1 MTVDRET
8 TEKLAAPGSPHGGHE
23 ADFVAARPVWIAVT
37 VLIALLTIG
46 YFVPTALENLLLER
60 EARRSPPAN
69 PLAATEGR
77 RLPPAPRLQVDPAR
91 DITEMRLAEDRILNG
106 YGWVDAAKGIAR
118 IPITRAIAI
127 AAEKGLPAPAPQAP
141 APQAPAAGQAPSAQA
156 PAAGQA
162 PSAQAPT
169 AGQAPSARA
178 PAPQAPAAQVPAAQV
193 PAAQVPA
200 APAPHAPPAEAAP

>member
-1 MTVDRET
+1 MTIDRET
-8 TEKLAAPGSPHGGHE
+8 TEKLAATGSPHGGHE
-23 ADFVAARPVWIAVT
+23 PDVVAARPVWIAVT
-37 VLIALLTIG
+37 VLIVLLAIG

-60 EARRSPPAN
+60 EARLSPPAN

-77 RLPPAPRLQVDPAR
+77 RLPPAPRLQVNPAR

-127 AAEKGLPAPAPQAP
+127 AAKKGLPAPAAQAPSAQAP
-141 APQAPAAGQAPSAQA
+141 APQAPAAQIPSAQA
-156 PAAGQA
+156 
-162 PSAQAPT
+162 
-169 AGQAPSARA
+169 
-178 PAPQAPAAQVPAAQV
+178 
-193 PAAQVPA
+193 PA

>member
-1 MTVDRET
+1 MTIDRET
-8 TEKLAAPGSPHGGHE
+8 TEKLAATGSPHGGHE
-23 ADFVAARPVWIAVT
+23 PDVVAARPVWIAVT
-37 VLIALLTIG
+37 VLIVLLAIG

-60 EARRSPPAN
+60 EARLSPPAN

-77 RLPPAPRLQVDPAR
+77 RLPPAPRLQVNPAR

-127 AAEKGLPAPAPQAP
+127 AAKKGLPAPAPQAP
-141 APQAPAAGQAPSAQA
+141 SAQ
-156 PAAGQA
+156 
-162 PSAQAPT
+162 
-169 AGQAPSARA
+169 A
-178 PAPQAPAAQVPAAQV
+178 PAPQAPAAQIPSPQAPAA
-193 PAAQVPA
+193 A

>member
-1 MTVDRET
+1 
-8 TEKLAAPGSPHGGHE
+8 
-23 ADFVAARPVWIAVT
+23 VT
-37 VLIALLTIG
+37 VLIVLLAIG

-60 EARRSPPAN
+60 EARLSPPAN

-77 RLPPAPRLQVDPAR
+77 RLPPAPRLQVNPAR

-127 AAEKGLPAPAPQAP
+127 AANKGLPAPAPQAP
-141 APQAPAAGQAPSAQA
+141 SAQ
-156 PAAGQA
+156 
-162 PSAQAPT
+162 
-169 AGQAPSARA
+169 A
-178 PAPQAPAAQVPAAQV
+178 PAPQAPAAQIPPAQAPAAQIP
-193 PAAQVPA
+193 PAQAPA

>member
-8 TEKLAAPGSPHGGHE
+8 TEKLAAPRSPHGGHE

-77 RLPPAPRLQVDPAR
+77 RLPPAPRLQVNPAR

-127 AAEKGLPAPAPQAP
+127 AAEKGLPAPP
-141 APQAPAAGQAPSAQA
+141 AQA
-156 PAAGQA
+156 PI
-162 PSAQAPT
+162 

-178 PAPQAPAAQVPAAQV
+178 PAPAPQAPSAQAPAAA
-193 PAAQVPA
+193 
-200 APAPHAPPAEAAP
+200 APHAPPAEAAP